1 MEIISPILR
10 FQKNSAWRQHVQTLW
25 AFLGSDYRV
34 SADATCSTHVHVS
47 KAEGYTAEQLK
58 RLAQAVIHFE
68 PAFEALV
75 PSERRKNEY
84 ARSNWIDNKNFGYQR
99 LSRQESIALLERCT
113 TVREI
118 VDLMN
123 PDGSKYFGWNFQ
135 AIPKYSTVEFRR
147 GAAST
152 SVNDV
157 FSWVELAVSFVN
169 ASLKLQ
175 TAAGLRQYAS
185 TVGGLTQF
193 IELGVVEG
201 PGLNN
206 KRYFERLLVK
216 RGLDKSPNARLEPV
230 PVGELTPDKLKKLK
244 EKIRLDQQ
252 MNPMLNNLEVAM
264 QTGPIG

>member
-1 MEIISPILR
+1 M
-10 FQKNSAWRQHVQTLW
+10 
-25 AFLGSDYRV
+25 V
-34 SADATCSTHVHVS
+34 SADASCSTHVHVS
-47 KAEGYTAEQLK
+47 KAEGYTPVQLK
-58 RLAQAVIHFE
+58 RLAQAIIHFE

-84 ARSNWIDNKNFGYQR
+84 ARSNWIDNKNFGYKR
-99 LSRQESIALLERCT
+99 LSRQESIAVLESCS
-113 TVREI
+113 TVKEI
-118 VDLMN
+118 INLMN

-157 FSWVELAVSFVN
+157 YSWVELAVSFVM

-175 TAAGLRQYAS
+175 TAAGLKKYAS
-185 TVGGLTQF
+185 NIRGLTEF
-193 IELGVVEG
+193 IKLGVVEG
-201 PGLNN
+201 PGLNDR
-206 KRYFERLLVK
+206 RYFERLLVK
-216 RGLDKSPNARLEPV
+216 RGLNQHPDARLDPI

-252 MNPMLNNLEVAM
+252 INPMLNNLEVAI